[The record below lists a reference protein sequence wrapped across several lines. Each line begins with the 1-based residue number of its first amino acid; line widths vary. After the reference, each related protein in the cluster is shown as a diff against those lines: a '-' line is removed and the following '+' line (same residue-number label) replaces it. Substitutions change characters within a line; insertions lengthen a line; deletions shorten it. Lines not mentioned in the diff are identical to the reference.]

1 MLKQDLVMHAFL
13 LLLLLILLLL
23 FCNAPAYC
31 NCDIVFSQA
40 ALGSVAL
47 STVKEKDP
55 EDLPDYYRFI
65 EMSEDVRRNS

>member
-13 LLLLLILLLL
+13 L

-31 NCDIVFSQA
+31 NCNIVFSQA

-55 EDLPDYYRFI
+55 DDLPDYYRFI